1 MQKEDVLK
9 SLREEMPTIKEK
21 FGVKSIGLFG
31 SYAKN
36 LQNEE
41 SDIDLLVDLDAPLSS
56 NFFGLWDHLENY
68 FDKKIDLTRKGKH
81 LREKF
86 MQTVE
91 KEIIYA

>member
-1 MQKEDVLK
+1 V
-9 SLREEMPTIKEK
+9 
-21 FGVKSIGLFG
+21 
-31 SYAKN
+31 
-36 LQNEE
+36 
-41 SDIDLLVDLDAPLSS
+41 DAPLSS
-56 NFFGLWDHLENY
+56 NFFGLWNHLENY